1 MKKMVG
7 VTVAGILAL
16 SGLWAGSRLA
26 VASPDHDRAR
36 KALQSGEILPLDK
49 ILAATAE
56 KYPGQVLEV
65 ELEGERVGGEKIW
78 VYEIKA
84 LAPDGKIFK
93 VMVNARTAEVLR
105 MRTRDRER
113 GRHADSTK

>member
-1 MKKMVG
+1 MKKIVG
-7 VTVAGILAL
+7 VLMAVLVAV

-26 VASPDHDRAR
+26 IASPDHDRAR
-36 KALQSGEILPLDK
+36 KALQAGEVLPLDK

-65 ELEGERVGGEKIW
+65 ELEAERLGGERIW

-84 LAPDGKIFK
+84 ISPDGKLFK
-93 VMVNARTAEVLR
+93 VVVDARTAEVIR
-105 MRTRDRER
+105 MRTRDREKKR
-113 GRHADSTK
+113 EEVK

>member
-1 MKKMVG
+1 MKKI
-7 VTVAGILAL
+7 AGISLAVLLAL

-65 ELEGERVGGEKIW
+65 ELEGERVAGERIW

-84 LAPDGKIFK
+84 LSPEGKIFK
-93 VMVNARTAEVLR
+93 VVVNARTAEVLS
-105 MRTRDRER
+105 MRTRDREKKR
-113 GRHADSTK
+113 EEAK